1 MVLIVI
7 LKELI
12 NNKKILNTLL
22 MSKDI
27 THINKC
33 ISGGPK

>member
-12 NNKKILNTLL
+12 NNKKILNTLNVKRYNPHKQMYL
-22 MSKDI
+22 WGS
-27 THINKC
+27 
-33 ISGGPK
+33 

>member
-12 NNKKILNTLL
+12 NNKNFKHSLNVKRYNLHKQMYL
-22 MSKDI
+22 WGS
-27 THINKC
+27 
-33 ISGGPK
+33 